1 MTRLLASQRT
11 MAARGDGFPAWGSSF
26 DPTKYSQKSLATAGA
41 QVADQAVAV
50 KTQVKTEPGS
60 NGDDQG
66 QTTKTPLMDAHTAVT
81 SKACTETKGTP
92 PHMFTDENSS
102 YTETQETSAKNKS
115 ASIEPKLAENEHTNP
130 DETQRLV
137 SIREISKIHV
147 AKVGNRWLSF
157 AQVDGWTC
165 LVPQRAFKAG
175 ELVLYLEVDSMIPA
189 SDDRFGTMSNLQTY
203 DGKLCHRVK
212 TRKFGT
218 GEDAIIVQGYICP
231 IEKFDCVYEEVK
243 AVRWALEMTPER
255 EITQKEMN
263 RIIIAMYRRW
273 NWAEKLGIKKWEETV
288 HMQSSLDHEHPK
300 LGKTPTR
307 LFGKTDITR
316 VEDCPNLFVKPKY
329 TKRVYQESV
338 KMDGASMTVYF
349 VSSQSRRFAELNP
362 LPARVGP
369 NTVLENG
376 RFGVCSK
383 SVDLNE
389 LNSAGKGKDNFGYW
403 AAALRHGLP
412 AKLSALGR
420 NLAVQGELCGPG
432 INRNREGVA
441 GDQAE
446 FFVFGMFDIDRQK
459 HVDPRKVVTLA
470 AQLGLRHVLVLGYV
484 KIPEIANCQEDLK
497 MRARQKKGEGLV
509 YKCLVDG
516 RSFKVISSTYL
527 LEHNI

>member
-1 MTRLLASQRT
+1 
-11 MAARGDGFPAWGSSF
+11 MAARGGGFPAWDSTF
-26 DPTKYSQKSLATAGA
+26 DPTKHSQKPIATANA

-50 KTQVKTEPGS
+50 KTQVNTEPGT
-60 NGDDQG
+60 NGDAQA
-66 QTTKTPLMDAHTAVT
+66 QTTETPLKDAHTTVM
-81 SKACTETKGTP
+81 SKACTETKNTP
-92 PHMFTDENSS
+92 SQMLTHEHSPTV
-102 YTETQETSAKNKS
+102 ETQETAAKNKP
-115 ASIEPKLAENEHTNP
+115 ASIEPKLAEHRHTDP

-137 SIREISKIHV
+137 SIREISKIHA
-147 AKVGNRWLSF
+147 AKVGNRWMSF

-165 LVPQRAFKAG
+165 LVPHRAFKAG
-175 ELVLYLEVDSMIPA
+175 ELVLYLEVDAMIPA
-189 SDDRFGTMSNLQTY
+189 SDDRFGKMSTLQTY

-218 GEDAIIVQGYICP
+218 GGEAIIVQGYICP
-231 IEKFDCVYEEVK
+231 IEKFDCVYEELE

-255 EITQKEMN
+255 VITQKEMN
-263 RIIIAMYRRW
+263 RIIIAMYRKT

-288 HMQSSLDHEHPK
+288 HMQSSLDHEHPR

-316 VEDCPNLFVKPKY
+316 VEDCPNLFIKPKY

-349 VSSQSRRFAELNP
+349 VSSESRRFAELNP

-369 NTVLENG
+369 NTVLDNG

-389 LNSAGKGKDNFGYW
+389 LNSAGKGKDNFSYW

-412 AKLSALGR
+412 AKLSALGK

-432 INRNREGVA
+432 INRNREGIA

-459 HVDPRKVVTLA
+459 YVDPRKVVTLA
-470 AQLGLRHVLVLGYV
+470 TQLGLRHVPVLGYM
-484 KIPEIANCQEDLK
+484 KIPEIASCHEDLK
-497 MRARQKKGEGLV
+497 SRARERKGEGLV
-509 YKCLVDG
+509 YKCLMDG